1 MADAD
6 GGRELGRIVS
16 VVKDITDAGTLE
28 EELWKLPLRSTKSL
42 SLIDLTKRLHVPL
55 EMKKLNKEAVV
66 NAILLHHWQKEVLEH
81 HDRELVAAKLEKLPL
96 KGTVSLKTLAQTHG
110 IVNIARA
117 SKDTL
122 IQKLIAKPEGTRQ
135 GDVACEE
142 IKHWMV
148 DLHGSELWQRLNGC
162 DVRALENTVS
172 ELTASKISSLK
183 KKRLVEELFRHAED
197 LKRGLPWVEK
207 WIAEVV
213 GAVEMFQRVHG
224 GDMPKRVHRRRGP
237 TTDEDKLAQRWR
249 KLVNRK
255 KDSELSATEVEYV
268 EAVLGKNAWDAQQ
281 CVEDYLPGQP
291 VFACVGSESL

>member
-1 MADAD
+1 M
-6 GGRELGRIVS
+6 
-16 VVKDITDAGTLE
+16 
-28 EELWKLPLRSTKSL
+28 
-42 SLIDLTKRLHVPL
+42 
-55 EMKKLNKEAVV
+55 
-66 NAILLHHWQKEVLEH
+66 
-81 HDRELVAAKLEKLPL
+81 
-96 KGTVSLKTLAQTHG
+96 
-110 IVNIARA
+110 
-117 SKDTL
+117 
-122 IQKLIAKPEGTRQ
+122 
-135 GDVACEE
+135 
-142 IKHWMV
+142 
-148 DLHGSELWQRLNGC
+148 
-162 DVRALENTVS
+162 
-172 ELTASKISSLK
+172 
-183 KKRLVEELFRHAED
+183 EELFRHAED